1 MRGGTSIIEK
11 IGTIVLPMC
20 TCRVSPEV
28 VVVDFKSS
36 KHIFFQVLL
45 PKKMD
50 EVLFQKLYWLM
61 LKTNW
66 LHFRLIIVI
75 NLLSRAKETPL
86 TAWGTWYLVLGSD
99 AQKPELGFR
108 FLEANQ
114 GRWPFSFLSIYL
126 HA

>member
-45 PKKMD
+45 PKKKMDID
-50 EVLFQKLYWLM
+50 EVLFQEIVYWLM

-86 TAWGTWYLVLGSD
+86 S
-99 AQKPELGFR
+99 
-108 FLEANQ
+108 
-114 GRWPFSFLSIYL
+114 L
-126 HA
+126 HGGHGL